1 MKIKTMKAAILVE
14 LNKPLLI
21 DEVELPKDLD
31 YGQVLVKVHYSG
43 ICGSQI
49 GEIAGQKG
57 PDPYLP
63 HLLGH
68 EGSGTVVETGMG
80 VKYVNPGDN
89 VVMHWRKGNG
99 IDSDPPKYKWD
110 GKLLNAGFVTTFN
123 EYAIVS
129 ENRLTRIPK
138 DANLKICSLFG
149 CAVTT
154 GFGVVNNN
162 AQLKSGESIVIFGS
176 GGIGLNMVQA
186 AALVSA
192 YPIIA
197 VDRYD
202 KRLALSSQLGATHII
217 NTSNENAKERILE
230 IVGQDNLDVFID
242 NTGQP
247 DIITMGYQITKRD
260 GRVILV
266 GVPQIGKNISIYSL
280 PLHFGKYLS
289 GSHGGEATPE
299 SDIPRFYKLYN
310 VGKLPLN
317 KLITETCS
325 LEKINEAIS
334 AMISGKTQGRTIVKL

>member
-162 AQLKSGESIVIFGS
+162 AQLKIGESIVIFGS

-192 YPIIA
+192 YPI
-197 VDRYD
+197 
-202 KRLALSSQLGATHII
+202 
-217 NTSNENAKERILE
+217 NENAKEIILE

-299 SDIPRFYKLYN
+299 SDIPRYHKLYN